1 MKEDYFT
8 MSALGSAIE
17 HYNRKESSKR
27 HYISLNQT
35 KRNELLTK
43 INSINKELEEQE
55 ITFKKVKEQG
65 IYTDEITTKEGFGR
79 FKWRL
84 PMDFI
89 KENYVYYPPFS
100 KKTLIVG
107 VEVIIPVGAVMPF
120 TRGVL
125 CYFKYWGMDE
135 ENELVFSKIQNNWW
149 SSIKEKNVGMYVLEL
164 NNVNKCLINWDKS
177 PWGGK

>member
-17 HYNRKESSKR
+17 RYNRYESSKGKIR
-27 HYISLNQT
+27 LDTSE
-35 KRNELLTK
+35 RNELLTK
-43 INSINKELEEQE
+43 INSINRELEEQE

-65 IYTDEITTKEGFGR
+65 IYTDEITTEEGFGR

-89 KENYVYYPPFS
+89 KENYVYCPPFK

-125 CYFKYWGMDE
+125 CYFKYWGKDKE
-135 ENELVFSKIQNNWW
+135 KELWFGKIQDNWW
-149 SSIKEKNVGMYVLEL
+149 ASTIDNNLGMYVLEL
-164 NNVNKCLINWDKS
+164 NNVNKCLINWNQLL
-177 PWGGK
+177 WGDLK